1 MAATIHEVARR
12 AGVSASTVS
21 RAFSSPDLL
30 REATRSAVLAAAAEL
45 GYTPSRVAQGLVTG
59 RTGNLGML
67 VPDIANPFFPPLVKG
82 ATNRAIGADM
92 SVLLASSD
100 LDPTRE
106 QRLVRQMAGQVD
118 GLLLCSTQLPDE
130 VLAELAAEL
139 PTVLVNRTGPG
150 LAAVLV
156 DTASGMRDAV
166 DHLAALGH
174 RGVVYLSGPDDSWSN
189 AQRRQALRAHTR
201 RRGLALSVLGPY
213 LPSYESGVQ
222 AADRVLESGA
232 TAVIAYDDQMALGVL
247 SRLYERGAAVPSDVS
262 VIGCDD
268 VLPMG
273 LARPALTT
281 VSAPCELVGRAA
293 VELLLA
299 RQPGQPAPTGTGETR
314 YPGQLVVRAST
325 GPAPR

>member
-30 REATRSAVLAAAAEL
+30 REATRTAVLAAATEL
-45 GYTPSRVAQGLVTG
+45 GYTPNRVAQGLVTG
-59 RTGNLGML
+59 RTGNIGML

-82 ATNRAIGADM
+82 ATNHALGADM
-92 SVLLASSD
+92 SVFLASSD

-106 QRLVRQMAGQVD
+106 ARAVRQMTRQVD
-118 GLLLCSTQLPDE
+118 GLLLCSTQLPDDT
-130 VLAELAAEL
+130 LTALAAEL
-139 PTVLVNRTGPG
+139 PTVLVNRTCPG
-150 LAAVLV
+150 LPAVLV

-166 DHLAALGH
+166 DHLAAHGH
-174 RGVVYLSGPDDSWSN
+174 RGLVYLSGPAGSWSN
-189 AQRRQALRAHTR
+189 AQRRHALRTHTR
-201 RRGLALSVLGPY
+201 RRGLDLTVLGPY
-213 LPSYESGVQ
+213 LPSYEAGVQ
-222 AADRVLESGA
+222 AADRVLDTRA
-232 TAVIAYDDQMALGVL
+232 TAVVAYDDQMALGVL
-247 SRLYERGAAVPSDVS
+247 SRLHERGAAVPADVS
-262 VIGCDD
+262 VVGCDD

-281 VSAPCELVGRAA
+281 VSAPCEVVGRAA

-299 RQPGQPAPTGTGETR
+299 GRGGAPARPTDTR

-325 GPAPR
+325 GPAPRP